1 MLCGAEGPNT
11 WDFKVLKHCVRARGK
26 DELGEE
32 RKPLIDMHSIHLYTA
47 SYDHYENV
55 TAPLAGERAIEVA
68 SALIDIAY
76 YEAKI
81 PATQP
86 RPLICFD
93 EWNVWMPT
101 RAVGSSGAEENYTL
115 SDALAVGVWL
125 NIFVRKSKDVG
136 MANIAQ
142 SVNVLSPLM
151 TKKDGSGIIKQTTW
165 GPYELFCRFMKGQ
178 LIAVQLACDEYDG
191 QTKFAFTRVTK
202 KTPYL
207 DVSATFDEE
216 EGVVNLCVVNMHK
229 EKDYDVAVGGIGKE
243 VDVYE
248 VNGEGLDVTN
258 MGGEEKVGIQ
268 ERKGVEVKEGR
279 WVFKKH
285 GLTLLRWKA

>member
-1 MLCGAEGPNT
+1 M
-11 WDFKVLKHCVRARGK
+11 
-26 DELGEE
+26 
-32 RKPLIDMHSIHLYTA
+32 PLIDMHSIHMYTA

-55 TAPLAGERAIEVA
+55 TAPLAAERAIEVA

-81 PATQP
+81 PATQK

-93 EWNVWMPT
+93 EWNVWMPA

-125 NIFVRKSKDVG
+125 NIFIRKSADVG

-165 GPYELFCRFMKGQ
+165 APYELFCKYMKGQ
-178 LIAVQLACDEYDG
+178 LIAAHVACEEYDG
-191 QTKFAFTRVTK
+191 KTKFAFTRVTR

-207 DVSATFDEE
+207 DVSACYDDA
-216 EGVVNLCVVNMHK
+216 EGMVNLVVVNMHK
-229 EKDYDVAVGGIGKE
+229 EQNYNVAVGGIGEK
-243 VDVYE
+243 VQVFE
-248 VNGEGLDVTN
+248 VNGEALDVTN
-258 MGGEEKVGIQ
+258 MEGVEKVGIK
-268 ERKGVEVKEGR
+268 ESEVEVKGGKYS
-279 WVFKKH
+279 FPKH
-285 GLTLLRWKA
+285 SFTLLRWKA